1 MKKILIIFGSSSDAR
16 VYDPLLQ
23 GLKSLSIPFD
33 FHISSAHKSP
43 AYLQEILEDM
53 DNRFSQIIAGAG
65 LAAHL
70 PGVIAAQTI
79 RPVMGVPVNAA
90 LNGTDSLLSIM
101 QMPPGV
107 PVLSVGVD
115 MYSEAVRNTALIFKG
130 HSTIAV
136 IGHGRES
143 EKQYQKMVTLC
154 SRFGFELEV
163 ATSFQKDAVNI
174 NLVGRDSPLTVPDD
188 CLAINV
194 PLEMESHEDILLL
207 LEYSKKGLWV
217 GVNRVE
223 NAIIAAVQILDNT
236 GKESDLSGALHDFKK
251 ELEAKIRGSQ
261 THVTSH

>member
-115 MYSEAVRNTALIFKG
+115 MYSEAVPASSTEPAPSIASGNSAAQNLSSAENTSQAWSPRLVNS
-130 HSTIAV
+130 STRIPPATQARAIPFV
-136 IGHGRES
+136 F
-143 EKQYQKMVTLC
+143 
-154 SRFGFELEV
+154 SR
-163 ATSFQKDAVNI
+163 
-174 NLVGRDSPLTVPDD
+174 SPL
-188 CLAINV
+188 
-194 PLEMESHEDILLL
+194 
-207 LEYSKKGLWV
+207 
-217 GVNRVE
+217 
-223 NAIIAAVQILDNT
+223 
-236 GKESDLSGALHDFKK
+236 
-251 ELEAKIRGSQ
+251 
-261 THVTSH
+261 